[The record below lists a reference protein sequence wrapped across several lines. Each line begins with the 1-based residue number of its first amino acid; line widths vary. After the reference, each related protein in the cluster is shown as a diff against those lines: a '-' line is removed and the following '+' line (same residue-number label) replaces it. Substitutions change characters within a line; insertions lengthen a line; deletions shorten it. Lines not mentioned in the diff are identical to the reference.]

1 MPRTPPPWLAAP
13 AALAVAAVLALT
25 AAPDPGGTAGPH
37 GDLSAEVAD
46 PPADAGSRDLDAEL
60 REVKRRAA
68 YKGELTGRLAAG
80 RATLAEVTAE
90 FVRLNRGAPAEG
102 VLRSRY
108 PGSSDEEG
116 TDQNVLGYVRGL
128 PLPPDREAEVLGR
141 LGWGFAARFGRPPT
155 EAR

>member
-13 AALAVAAVLALT
+13 AALAAAAVLALT

-37 GDLSAEVAD
+37 GDLPAKAPD
-46 PPADAGSRDLDAEL
+46 PPADAWARDLDAEL

-80 RATLAEVTAE
+80 RATLAEVTDE
-90 FVRLNRGAPAEG
+90 FVRLNRWTPAEG
-102 VLRSRY
+102 VIRSQF